1 MQVRTRRYIMNGKAT
16 VTSFV
21 HDDYVNDDDD
31 DDDIEEEE
39 DEAV

>member
-21 HDDYVNDDDD
+21 HDDYDNDD

>member
-1 MQVRTRRYIMNGKAT
+1 MQVRTRRYIMKGKVI

-21 HDDYVNDDDD
+21 HDDYDDDD
-31 DDDIEEEE
+31 DDDIEEE